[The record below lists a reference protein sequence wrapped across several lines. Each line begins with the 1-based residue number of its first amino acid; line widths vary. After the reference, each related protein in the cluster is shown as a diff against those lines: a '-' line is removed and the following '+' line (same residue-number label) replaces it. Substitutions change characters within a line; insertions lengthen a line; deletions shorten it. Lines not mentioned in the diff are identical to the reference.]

1 MVNEAEKEL
10 ISALRQ
16 IMEMYDIQL
25 DEDILIQ
32 DEAFGEIV
40 DYSEVISKTQSKID
54 ELTQKAEEIYKKTGM
69 SREELLQYSSNP
81 NNFTKAEWESLE
93 QVRQACDAMKQR
105 TVHLLEK
112 PQKELLRH
120 KPLKGEKQAKKFNK
134 RKNWLSG

>member
-10 ISALRQ
+10 VSALRQ

-25 DEDILIQ
+25 DEDMLIQ
-32 DEAFGEIV
+32 DESGTELV
-40 DYSEVISKTQSKID
+40 DYSEVISKTQAKID
-54 ELTQKAEEIYKKTGM
+54 ELTQKTEEIYKKTGM
-69 SREELLQYSSNP
+69 TREELLQYSSNP
-81 NNFTKAEWESLE
+81 NNFTKTEWESLE

-112 PQKELLRH
+112 PQKELLRN
-120 KPLKGEKQAKKFNK
+120 KPVKGEKQTKKFSK